1 MHDESKAPK
10 EKESELTL
18 GKAFESNMMI
28 SAVVRRWRLFLTIFC
43 SAFLLAATAIFS
55 LPKQYEA
62 QMKLLVKNER
72 KDLVVSP
79 DNGSTMHTNE
89 LTETQ
94 VNSEI
99 ELLRSKDVLREV
111 VLEAHLEQQEPGTVL
126 AAGPASPISVDQ
138 ALRVLE
144 KRLTVTPVKKSNI
157 IEISYSAADPEMASS
172 VLKRLADSY
181 LGTHLKVHGT
191 PGTYSFFE
199 RQAGAYK
206 ERLSHAEQEL
216 RSFGEKYSALV
227 MPEEKDILMTRA
239 VEAQATLED
248 TEAQIADYQQR
259 VAQDRNNIATL
270 QQRVLTQERTSPQ
283 QALVGRLN
291 EMLAELRNRRTELET
306 KFRSDD
312 RLVVE
317 IRKEI
322 AETSAALERALA
334 QDSTEKETDI
344 NPVRQNAE
352 KELVTAEAVLSGLE
366 ARRGRL
372 GAIVNEYRQRM
383 FSLADATVKH
393 DALTRQVKE
402 NEDNYLLYEK
412 KREEA
417 RIAESLDQQRITNV
431 AIVQAPT
438 TPVQPASPR
447 IKLDLLLAAMCS
459 VFMAVMVV
467 TLLELLVPSQPRAVR
482 QRIVAAAAIA

>member
-1 MHDESKAPK
+1 
-10 EKESELTL
+10 
-18 GKAFESNMMI
+18 
-28 SAVVRRWRLFLTIFC
+28 
-43 SAFLLAATAIFS
+43 
-55 LPKQYEA
+55 
-62 QMKLLVKNER
+62 MKLLVKNER

-79 DNGSTMHTNE
+79 DSNASTVHTNE

-111 VLEAHLEQQEPGTVL
+111 VLEARLEQQEPGTVL
-126 AAGPASPISVDQ
+126 AAGPPSPISVDR
-138 ALRVLE
+138 ALRGLE
-144 KRLTVTPVKKSNI
+144 KSLTISPVKKSNI
-157 IEISYSAADPEMASS
+157 IDISYSAKDPEMASS

-191 PGTYSFFE
+191 PGTYNFFE

-206 ERLSHAEQEL
+206 ERLSHAEEDL
-216 RSFGEKYSALV
+216 RSFREKYSALV

-259 VAQDRNNIATL
+259 VAQNRNSIGVL
-270 QQRVLTQERTSPQ
+270 QQRVLTQERTAPQ
-283 QALVGRLN
+283 QSLIGRLN

-317 IRKEI
+317 VRKEI

-352 KELVTAEAVLSGLE
+352 KELVSAEAVLSGLQ

-372 GAIVNEYRQRM
+372 GGIVNEYRQRM
-383 FSLADATVKH
+383 FNLADATVKH
-393 DALTRQVKE
+393 DALARQVKE
-402 NEDNYLLYEK
+402 NENNYLLYEK

-438 TPVQPASPR
+438 TPVQPSSPR
-447 IKLDLLLAAMCS
+447 VKLDLLLAAICS

-467 TLLELLVPSQPRAVR
+467 TLLEMMAPSQPRAVR
-482 QRIVAAAAIA
+482 ERILAATATA

>member
-1 MHDESKAPK
+1 
-10 EKESELTL
+10 
-18 GKAFESNMMI
+18 
-28 SAVVRRWRLFLTIFC
+28 
-43 SAFLLAATAIFS
+43 
-55 LPKQYEA
+55 
-62 QMKLLVKNER
+62 
-72 KDLVVSP
+72 
-79 DNGSTMHTNE
+79 
-89 LTETQ
+89 
-94 VNSEI
+94 
-99 ELLRSKDVLREV
+99 
-111 VLEAHLEQQEPGTVL
+111 
-126 AAGPASPISVDQ
+126 
-138 ALRVLE
+138 
-144 KRLTVTPVKKSNI
+144 
-157 IEISYSAADPEMASS
+157 
-172 VLKRLADSY
+172 
-181 LGTHLKVHGT
+181 
-191 PGTYSFFE
+191 
-199 RQAGAYK
+199 
-206 ERLSHAEQEL
+206 
-216 RSFGEKYSALV
+216 

-322 AETSAALERALA
+322 AETSTALERALA

-447 IKLDLLLAAMCS
+447 IKLDLLLAAITS
-459 VFMAVMVV
+459 VFIAGVV
-467 TLLELLVPSQPRAVR
+467 ITLLELLVPSQPRAVR
-482 QRIVAAAAIA
+482 ERIVAAAAIA